1 MSKRTDGPCP
11 IAPGQRSVAPPIAA
25 ALPRVGNRWR
35 RTLALT
41 ALIIALI
48 PIVAAMAFPPL
59 RRIAPGLYGL
69 SCRSHVC
76 AEDLAALPAAENLYR
91 EAVVFVGRKV
101 IPLAEPRQVI
111 FCRTDRCSQHFG
123 LSGRRVGQTTGPFGS
138 VIGPRGWA
146 AHTVRHELIHQ
157 IQNQA
162 LGMYRLR
169 PGPDWFIE
177 GMAYAW
183 SDDPREDLGAP
194 WQAYRREFLIWCA
207 TTPRQEFWDR
217 AAELW

>member
-1 MSKRTDGPCP
+1 M
-11 IAPGQRSVAPPIAA
+11 APPIAA

-101 IPLAEPRQVI
+101 IPLAEPRGGRHAGGAAGHARCRDARGRLSLEGCLCAGGGRCAQRAQSPRAAAAHGAHHHRLELVVAGVGRDHVGAVI
-111 FCRTDRCSQHFG
+111 ACDALEKVPSRDAPLG
-123 LSGRRVGQTTGPFGS
+123 LRRRGGRSGR
-138 VIGPRGWA
+138 W
-146 AHTVRHELIHQ
+146 
-157 IQNQA
+157 
-162 LGMYRLR
+162 
-169 PGPDWFIE
+169 
-177 GMAYAW
+177 
-183 SDDPREDLGAP
+183 
-194 WQAYRREFLIWCA
+194 
-207 TTPRQEFWDR
+207 
-217 AAELW
+217 